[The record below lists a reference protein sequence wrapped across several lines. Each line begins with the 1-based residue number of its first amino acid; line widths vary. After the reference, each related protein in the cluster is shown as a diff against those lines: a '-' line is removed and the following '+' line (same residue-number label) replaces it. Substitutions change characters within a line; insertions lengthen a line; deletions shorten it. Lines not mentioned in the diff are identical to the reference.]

1 MATNE
6 KSDTKPEEQIMVEA
20 NKLKAAI
27 EERNEDELKSML
39 SSSQLWFYN
48 KPGTFQEFYDSLCN
62 LTRSSQEIELSLIK
76 ISDLDFDENKATLSA
91 EIQLI
96 WTNEKTWEEDE
107 ISLEM
112 HLGISKSDQKWK
124 IDFLGVTSKREA
136 ASTAAASAEISHPPF
151 EIELPPYFE
160 APSHF
165 WDPPWPY
172 EVYMPIFV
180 WDPKPRPVYIP
191 VTMPRKLIKSFLKK

>member
-27 EERNEDELKSML
+27 EERNEHELKSML

-48 KPGTFQEFYDSLCN
+48 KPGTFQEFYDGLCN
-62 LTRSSQEIELSLIK
+62 LTPRSQEIELSLIK

-96 WTNEKTWEEDE
+96 WTNGRLLQQRKY
-107 ISLEM
+107 L
-112 HLGISKSDQKWK
+112 
-124 IDFLGVTSKREA
+124 
-136 ASTAAASAEISHPPF
+136 HPN
-151 EIELPPYFE
+151 
-160 APSHF
+160 
-165 WDPPWPY
+165 
-172 EVYMPIFV
+172 
-180 WDPKPRPVYIP
+180 
-191 VTMPRKLIKSFLKK
+191 